1 MGNPNRS
8 SISFLNHT
16 FLNVPDFC
24 GLRGAAPPKK
34 NCATEKTVL
43 PKMYFSTY
51 YNDGF
56 TLLLSALFKS
66 YDPEKSGSWL
76 FYHFFHLCLAVKNMQ
91 PSIVDFTRE
100 TEGTSWQCFSCTL
113 TLMSITS
120 SLSFLDDPH
129 D

>member
-56 TLLLSALFKS
+56 TLLLSALFK
-66 YDPEKSGSWL
+66 
-76 FYHFFHLCLAVKNMQ
+76 NN
-91 PSIVDFTRE
+91 
-100 TEGTSWQCFSCTL
+100 
-113 TLMSITS
+113 
-120 SLSFLDDPH
+120 SLSSIING
-129 D
+129 